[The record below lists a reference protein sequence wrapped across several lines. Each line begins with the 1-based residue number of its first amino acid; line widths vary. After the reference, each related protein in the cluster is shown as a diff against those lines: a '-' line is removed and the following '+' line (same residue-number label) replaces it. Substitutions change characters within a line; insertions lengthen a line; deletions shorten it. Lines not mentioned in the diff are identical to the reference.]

1 MIRQSI
7 ARRYAKGLFAV
18 GDKDGKY
25 AIYFEDLERI
35 MGVVEAN
42 VRLKNALMLPLL
54 EMDKRRDLLSDVI
67 RVLAVSPS
75 VANLLQIL
83 LENHRIDYLPYIRS
97 LYAELVDEKENRTK
111 GQIFTPYPL
120 SEDIRARIEKVLG
133 ERLGKQVQLS
143 PIEDKSLIGGVKVV
157 VGGLRI
163 DGSVRHQLELMNE
176 SILKE

>member
-1 MIRQSI
+1 LIRQSI

-25 AIYFEDLERI
+25 GTYFEDLEQI

-42 VRLKNALMLPLL
+42 EKLKNALMLPLL
-54 EMDKRRDLLSDVI
+54 EMSKRRDLLSDVV
-67 RVLAVSPS
+67 RALALSPT
-75 VANLLQIL
+75 VANLLQLL
-83 LENHRIDYLPYIRS
+83 LENHRIDYLPSIRNVFT
-97 LYAELVDEKENRTK
+97 ELVDEKEGRTK

-120 SEDIRARIEKVLG
+120 SDDSKARIEQVLS

-143 PIEDKSLIGGVKVV
+143 PVEDKNLIGGVKVV

>member
-1 MIRQSI
+1 LIRQSI

-25 AIYFEDLERI
+25 AAYFEELEQV
-35 MGVVEAN
+35 MGAVEAN
-42 VRLKNALMLPLL
+42 QKLRNALMLPLL
-54 EMDKRRDLLSDVI
+54 EMNKRRDLLSDVI
-67 RVLAVSPS
+67 RALSVSPT

-83 LENHRIDYLPYIRS
+83 LENHRIEYLPFIRN
-97 LYAELVDEKENRTK
+97 LYAELVDEKEGRAK

-120 SEDIRARIEKVLG
+120 SEDAKGRIEKVLG
-133 ERLGKQVQLS
+133 ERLGKQVHLA
-143 PIEDKSLIGGVKVV
+143 PVEDKSLIGGVKVI

>member
-1 MIRQSI
+1 LIHQSI

-25 AIYFEDLERI
+25 GAYFEELEQI
-35 MGVVEAN
+35 MDVVDAN
-42 VRLKNALMLPLL
+42 QKLRNALMLPLL
-54 EMDKRRDLLSDVI
+54 EMAKRRDLLSDVI
-67 RVLAVSPS
+67 RALTLSPTVGS
-75 VANLLQIL
+75 LLQLL
-83 LENHRIDYLPYIRS
+83 LENHRIDYLPVIRKM
-97 LYAELVDEKENRTK
+97 YAELVDEKEGRTK

-120 SEDIRARIEKVLG
+120 SDDIKGRIEKVLG
-133 ERLGKQVQLS
+133 ERFGKQVQLS
-143 PIEDKSLIGGVKVV
+143 TVEDKSLIGGVKVI

>member
-25 AIYFEDLERI
+25 GTYFEDLEQI
-35 MGVVEAN
+35 MGVIEAN
-42 VRLKNALMLPLL
+42 VKLKNALMLPLL
-54 EMDKRRDLLSDVI
+54 EMNKRRDLLSDVV
-67 RVLAVSPS
+67 RALALSPTVS
-75 VANLLQIL
+75 NLLQLL
-83 LENHRIDYLPYIRS
+83 LENHRIDYLPFIRN
-97 LYAELVDEKENRTK
+97 LFAGLVDEKEGRTK

-120 SEDIRARIEKVLG
+120 SDDIKARIEQVLSQ
-133 ERLGKQVQLS
+133 RLGKQVLLS
-143 PIEDKSLIGGVKVV
+143 SVEDKTLIGGVKVV

>member
-1 MIRQSI
+1 LIRQSI

-25 AIYFEDLERI
+25 GAYFEDLEQI
-35 MGVVEAN
+35 MGVVDSN
-42 VRLKNALMLPLL
+42 QKFKNALMLPLL
-54 EMDKRRDLLSDVI
+54 EMDKRRDLLSDVV
-67 RVLAVSPS
+67 RALALSPT
-75 VANLLQIL
+75 VANLLQLL
-83 LENHRIDYLPYIRS
+83 LENHRIDYLPSIRNV
-97 LYAELVDEKENRTK
+97 YTELVDEKEGRTK

-120 SEDIRARIEKVLG
+120 SDDIKARIERVLS

-143 PIEDKSLIGGVKVV
+143 PVEDKNLIGGVKVV

>member
-25 AIYFEDLERI
+25 GTYFEDLEQI

-42 VRLKNALMLPLL
+42 VKLKNALMLPLL
-54 EMDKRRDLLSDVI
+54 EMNKRRDLLSDVV
-67 RVLAVSPS
+67 RALALSPT
-75 VANLLQIL
+75 VANLLQLL
-83 LENHRIDYLPYIRS
+83 LENHRIDYLPFIRN
-97 LYAELVDEKENRTK
+97 LYAELVDEKEGRTK
-111 GQIFTPYPL
+111 GQIFTPFPL
-120 SEDIRARIEKVLG
+120 SDDIKARIEQVLS
-133 ERLGKQVQLS
+133 ERLGKKVQLS
-143 PIEDKSLIGGVKVV
+143 PVEDKDLIGGVKVV

>member
-1 MIRQSI
+1 LIRQSI

-25 AIYFEDLERI
+25 GTYFEDLEQI

-42 VRLKNALMLPLL
+42 EKLKNALMLPLL
-54 EMDKRRDLLSDVI
+54 EMSKRRDLLSDVV
-67 RVLAVSPS
+67 RALALSPT
-75 VANLLQIL
+75 VANLLQLL
-83 LENHRIDYLPYIRS
+83 LENHRIDYLPFIRN
-97 LYAELVDEKENRTK
+97 LYTELVDEKEGRTK

-120 SEDIRARIEKVLG
+120 SDDSKARIEQALS
-133 ERLGKQVQLS
+133 ERLGKKVQLS
-143 PIEDKSLIGGVKVV
+143 PVEDKSLIGGVKVV

>member
-25 AIYFEDLERI
+25 GTYFEDLEQI
-35 MGVVEAN
+35 MGVIEAN
-42 VRLKNALMLPLL
+42 EKLKNALMLPLL
-54 EMDKRRDLLSDVI
+54 EMNKRRDLLSDVV
-67 RVLAVSPS
+67 RALTLSPT
-75 VANLLQIL
+75 VANLLQLL
-83 LENHRIDYLPYIRS
+83 LENHRIDYLPFIRN
-97 LYAELVDEKENRTK
+97 LYAELVDEKEGRTK

-120 SEDIRARIEKVLG
+120 SDDGKTRIEQALS
-133 ERLGKQVQLS
+133 ERLGKHVQLLAV
-143 PIEDKSLIGGVKVV
+143 EDKNLIGGVKVV

>member
-1 MIRQSI
+1 
-7 ARRYAKGLFAV
+7 LFAV

-25 AIYFEDLERI
+25 GTYFEDLQQI

-42 VRLKNALMLPLL
+42 VNLKNALMLPLL
-54 EMDKRRDLLSDVI
+54 EMNKRRDLLSDVV
-67 RVLAVSPS
+67 RALAISPT
-75 VANLLQIL
+75 VANLLQLL
-83 LENHRIDYLPYIRS
+83 LENHRIDYLPFIRNV
-97 LYAELVDEKENRTK
+97 YAELVDEKEGRTK

-120 SEDIRARIEKVLG
+120 PDDTKARIEKALG

-143 PIEDKSLIGGVKVV
+143 AVEDKSLIGGVKVV

-163 DGSVRHQLELMNE
+163 DGSVRRQLELMNE